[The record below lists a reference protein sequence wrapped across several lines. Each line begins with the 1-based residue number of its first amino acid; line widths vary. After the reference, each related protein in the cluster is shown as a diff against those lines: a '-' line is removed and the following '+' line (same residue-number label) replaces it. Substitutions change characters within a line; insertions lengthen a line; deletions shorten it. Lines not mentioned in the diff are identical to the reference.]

1 MLWALLMLFQQGVA
15 PPAQDAPRL
24 QMGVGTRP
32 DTVTV
37 GDHFVLTVRV
47 RAPRGAAIAFPAGPD
62 SGGVIE
68 AVDPRVVRSTP
79 DSTGVD
85 QSATYR
91 LVAWDTGRV
100 ATPIDPV
107 VVRLG
112 GREHLLALDSV
123 RIVVRSVLPAD
134 TSLHDPKPARDIF
147 PGRRPW
153 WHWLVAALIA
163 AAIIGLL
170 LWWWMRRRR
179 RPVTAV
185 PVNAFARAE
194 QEYARIEA
202 LRLIEAGERGRY
214 VALCVEVLRDYL
226 AARIAPARTSQT
238 SSEVLD
244 TLRSRG
250 DVPLER
256 LQRVLEEADLIK
268 FARRPVTAERAGVLG
283 RESRQIVHHVEEQLE
298 AAARAAA
305 AATEAE
311 RAA

>member
-1 MLWALLMLFQQGVA
+1 MLWALLVLFQQGVA
-15 PPAQDAPRL
+15 SASQDEPRL
-24 QMGVGTRP
+24 QMGVSARP

-47 RAPRGAAIAFPAGPD
+47 RAPLGAAIAFPAGPD

-68 AVDPRVVRSTP
+68 AIDPRVVRSNP
-79 DSTGVD
+79 DTTSVD

-100 ATPIDPV
+100 AAPIDPV

-112 GREHLLALDSV
+112 DREHLLRLDSV
-123 RIVVRSVLPAD
+123 RIIVRSVLPVD
-134 TSLHDPKPARDIF
+134 TSLHDPKPARDIV

-163 AAIIGLL
+163 VAIIGLL
-170 LWWWMRRRR
+170 LWWWIRRRR
-179 RPVTAV
+179 RQVAV
-185 PVNAFARAE
+185 IPVNAFVRAE
-194 QEYARIEA
+194 QEFERIEA
-202 LRLIEAGERGRY
+202 LRLIEAGERGRH
-214 VALCVEVLRDYL
+214 VALCIEVLRDYL
-226 AARIAPARTSQT
+226 AARIGAARTSHT
-238 SSEVLD
+238 SSELLD
-244 TLRSRG
+244 TLRSRPE
-250 DVPLER
+250 VPLER

-268 FARRPVTAERAGVLG
+268 FARRPVTAERASALG

-305 AATEAE
+305 ASAEAE